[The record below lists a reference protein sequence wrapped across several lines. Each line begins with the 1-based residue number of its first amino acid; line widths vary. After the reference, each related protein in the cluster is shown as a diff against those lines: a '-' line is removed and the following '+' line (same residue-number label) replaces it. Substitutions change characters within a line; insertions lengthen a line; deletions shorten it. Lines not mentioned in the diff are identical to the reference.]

1 MAGLDQLRA
10 RLRLGPA
17 LSDEN
22 PRIEPLTPRDV
33 RALRLPWL
41 SRFSPLS
48 LAALLESGGIALWVP
63 NTGEYV
69 VAEMW
74 RRRGDITNIVEV
86 TARRGK
92 RALVIALMDRLR
104 SAGNRLALLSDDA
117 WRDHTRLYMEL
128 GFDRLETIVFFEKEL
143 GRGAAAQ
150 TGAEGRLPQLEYV
163 RFDSRALDDLI
174 ALDMNSFPW
183 LWWNSREEFE
193 NYIGLPGVFVYI
205 ARLGEDVVGYS
216 SFTMYS
222 GWSHLDRL
230 AVIEG
235 HQGKRYGAAQLH
247 FVLGRMAEMGAASV
261 ALSTQQTN
269 TQSHRLYK
277 GFGFKQSPDV
287 MHFYGARLDPTLL
300 L

>member
-22 PRIEPLTPRDV
+22 PRIEPLTPPDV

-48 LAALLESGGIALWVP
+48 LAALLESGGTGLWVP
-63 NTGEYV
+63 NTGEYA
-69 VAEMW
+69 VADAW
-74 RRRGDITNIVEV
+74 RRRGDIANIVEV
-86 TARRGK
+86 TARKGK
-92 RALVIALMDRLR
+92 RALVSALMDRLR
-104 SAGNRLALLSDDA
+104 GDGYRLALLADDA
-117 WRDHTRLYMEL
+117 WRDQSRLYMDL

-143 GRGAAAQ
+143 GRGPAAQ
-150 TGAEGRLPQLEYV
+150 TGAQGALPQLKYV
-163 RFDSRALDDLI
+163 RFASPVLDDLI
-174 ALDMNSFPW
+174 ALDISSFPW

-205 ARLGEDVVGYS
+205 ARLGGEPVGYS

-222 GWSHLDRL
+222 GWSHLDRV
-230 AVIEG
+230 AVVEG

-247 FVLGRMAEMGAASV
+247 FVLGKMVEMGAASV
-261 ALSTQQTN
+261 ALSTQQNN

-287 MHFYGARLDPTLL
+287 MHFYGARLDPTLTL
-300 L
+300 

>member
-1 MAGLDQLRA
+1 VAGLDQLRA

-22 PRIEPLTPRDV
+22 PQIEPLTPPDV

-48 LAALLESGGIALWVP
+48 LAALLESGGTGLWVP
-63 NTGEYV
+63 NTGEYAL
-69 VAEMW
+69 AEAW
-74 RRRGDITNIVEV
+74 RRRGDIANIVEV
-86 TARRGK
+86 TARKGK
-92 RALVIALMDRLR
+92 RALVTALMDRLK
-104 SAGNRLALLSDDA
+104 SEGYRLTLLSDDA
-117 WRDHTRLYMEL
+117 WRDQSRLYMEL
-128 GFDRLETIVFFEKEL
+128 GFDSLETIVFFEKQFS
-143 GRGAAAQ
+143 RGAAAQ
-150 TGAEGRLPQLEYV
+150 TDAERLLPPLEYV
-163 RFDSRALDDLI
+163 RFDPRALDHLI
-174 ALDMNSFPW
+174 ALDANSFPW

-193 NYIGLPGVFVYI
+193 NYIGLPGVFVYL
-205 ARLGEDVVGYS
+205 ARLHGEPIGYS

-230 AVIEG
+230 AVVAS
-235 HQGKRYGAAQLH
+235 HQGKGYGAAQLH

-261 ALSTQQTN
+261 ALSTQQDN